1 MLLIRIDFI
10 IFFHFVIVIFITSLL
25 VLIPLGYKFN
35 WKLLQN
41 KTVRKT
47 HLGLMSFVTF
57 EAIIGMTCPL
67 TMVENYLSGMS
78 QNETFISYWLG
89 KVIYWNFP
97 SIFFTI
103 IYCLCLTWIILMWRI
118 FPPKK

>member
-1 MLLIRIDFI
+1 MLLLTIDFI

-25 VLIPLGYKFN
+25 VLIPLGYKLN

-118 FPPKK
+118 FTPKK

>member
-1 MLLIRIDFI
+1 MLLLTIDFI

-25 VLIPLGYKFN
+25 VLIPLGYKLN

-78 QNETFISYWLG
+78 HNETFISYWLG

>member
-1 MLLIRIDFI
+1 MLLLTIDII

-25 VLIPLGYKFN
+25 VLIPLGYKLN

-103 IYCLCLTWIILMWRI
+103 IYCLCLIWIILMWRI

>member
-1 MLLIRIDFI
+1 MLLLTIDFI

-25 VLIPLGYKFN
+25 FLIPLGYKLN
-35 WKLLQN
+35 WKLLHN

-103 IYCLCLTWIILMWRI
+103 IYCLCLTWIILMWKI

>member
-1 MLLIRIDFI
+1 MLLLTIDFI

-25 VLIPLGYKFN
+25 FLIPLGYKLN
-35 WKLLQN
+35 WKLLHN

-89 KVIYWNFP
+89 KVIYWYFP
-97 SIFFTI
+97 
-103 IYCLCLTWIILMWRI
+103 
-118 FPPKK
+118 